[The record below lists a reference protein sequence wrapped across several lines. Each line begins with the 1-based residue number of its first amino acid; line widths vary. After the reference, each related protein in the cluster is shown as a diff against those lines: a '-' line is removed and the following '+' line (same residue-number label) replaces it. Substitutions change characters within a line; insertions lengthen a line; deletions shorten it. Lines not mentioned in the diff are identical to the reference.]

1 MKNMSNFVKD
11 LHTQIRFLKDTIQMP
26 ISFGTKNS
34 QKNDDMPAGD
44 RSNMFCEFIIL
55 KTKTS
60 LITCTWIF

>member
-11 LHTQIRFLKDTIQMP
+11 LHTQIRFLKGTIQMP
-26 ISFGTKNS
+26 ISFGTTNS

-44 RSNMFCEFIIL
+44 RSNMFCECIIP

-60 LITCTWIF
+60 LINCTWIF